1 LKILIVPFN
10 NNLNI
15 KKSKKKTMTTFKNLR
30 LLTILFSAIT
40 IVSCSND
47 DDAAPEEEN
56 EVEVFTDVTLIFT
69 NTADPS
75 NVVRASAQ
83 DPDGTGI
90 QELQILDAITLAADT
105 EYTLAYEILN
115 ALDPTDVENIGDE
128 ILEEDN
134 EHQFFFSFTEDVFA
148 NPTGNGNIDAAA
160 DPINY
165 NDQDENGNPVGLST
179 TWTTASAT
187 SSGESFTVRLQHQP
201 DVKTATSGSNDGD
214 TDFALTF
221 LMNIQ

>member
-1 LKILIVPFN
+1 M
-10 NNLNI
+10 
-15 KKSKKKTMTTFKNLR
+15 KTMNPFKNLQ
-30 LLTILFSAIT
+30 LLAILFSVIT
-40 IVSCSND
+40 IIGCSNND
-47 DDAAPEEEN
+47 DDAPEEEN

-69 NTADPS
+69 NTADIS
-75 NVVRASAQ
+75 DVVRASAQ

-105 EYTLAYEILN
+105 EYTLTYEILN
-115 ALDPTDVENIGDE
+115 ALNPADIENIGDE

-134 EHQFFFSFTEDVFA
+134 EHQFFFSFTENVFA

-165 NDQDENGNPVGLST
+165 NDADENGNPVGLSS
-179 TWTTASAT
+179 TWTTSSTA
-187 SSGESFTVRLQHQP
+187 SSGGSFTVRLQHQP

-221 LMNIQ
+221 ALTIQ

>member
-1 LKILIVPFN
+1 
-10 NNLNI
+10 
-15 KKSKKKTMTTFKNLR
+15 MTTFKSLR
-30 LLTILFSAIT
+30 LLMILFSAIT
-40 IVSCSND
+40 IVGCSN

-69 NTADPS
+69 NTADAS
-75 NVVRASAQ
+75 NVIRASAQ

-90 QELQILDAITLAADT
+90 QELQILDAITLATDT
-105 EYTLAYEILN
+105 EYTLTYEILN
-115 ALDPTDVENIGDE
+115 ALDPTDIEDIGDE

-148 NPTGNGNIDAAA
+148 NPTGNGNIDSAA

-179 TWTTASAT
+179 TWTTSST
-187 SSGESFTVRLQHQP
+187 SSSGGSLTVRLQHQP
-201 DVKTATSGSNDGD
+201 DVKTASTGSNDGD
-214 TDFALTF
+214 TDFALPF
-221 LMNIQ
+221 VLNIQ

>member
-1 LKILIVPFN
+1 M
-10 NNLNI
+10 
-15 KKSKKKTMTTFKNLR
+15 KTINPFKNLQ
-30 LLTILFSAIT
+30 LLAILFSVIT
-40 IVSCSND
+40 IIGCSNED
-47 DDAAPEEEN
+47 DIAPEEEN

-69 NTADPS
+69 NTADNS
-75 NVVRASAQ
+75 DVVRASAQ

-90 QELQILDAITLAADT
+90 QELQILDAILLAADT
-105 EYTLAYEILN
+105 EYTLTYEILN

-134 EHQFFFSFTEDVFA
+134 EHQFFFSFTENVFA
-148 NPTGNGNIDAAA
+148 NPTGNGNIDTAA

-165 NDQDENGNPVGLST
+165 NDADENGNPVGLSSA
-179 TWTTASAT
+179 WTTSSTA
-187 SSGESFTVRLQHQP
+187 SSGASFTVRLQHQP

-221 LMNIQ
+221 DLNIQ

>member
-1 LKILIVPFN
+1 M
-10 NNLNI
+10 
-15 KKSKKKTMTTFKNLR
+15 KTINPFKNLQ
-30 LLTILFSAIT
+30 LLAILFSVIT
-40 IVSCSND
+40 IIGCSND
-47 DDAAPEEEN
+47 DDVAPEEEN
-56 EVEVFTDVTLIFT
+56 EVEVFTDVTLVFT
-69 NTADPS
+69 NTADV
-75 NVVRASAQ
+75 NDVVTASAQ

-105 EYTLAYEILN
+105 EYTLTYEILN
-115 ALDPTDVENIGDE
+115 ALDPADIENIGDE

-134 EHQFFFSFTEDVFA
+134 EHQFFFSFTENVFA

-165 NDQDENGNPVGLST
+165 NDADENGNPVGLSS
-179 TWTTASAT
+179 TWTTSSTA
-187 SSGESFTVRLQHQP
+187 SSGASFTVRLQHQP

-221 LMNIQ
+221 ALNIK

>member
-1 LKILIVPFN
+1 M
-10 NNLNI
+10 
-15 KKSKKKTMTTFKNLR
+15 KTINPFKNLQ
-30 LLTILFSAIT
+30 LLAILFSVIT
-40 IVSCSND
+40 IIGCSND
-47 DDAAPEEEN
+47 DDVAPEEEN
-56 EVEVFTDVTLIFT
+56 EVEVFTDVTLVFT
-69 NTADPS
+69 NTADV
-75 NVVRASAQ
+75 NDVVTASAQ

-105 EYTLAYEILN
+105 EYTLTYEILN
-115 ALDPTDVENIGDE
+115 ALDPADIENIGDE

-134 EHQFFFSFTEDVFA
+134 EHQFFFSFTENVFA

-165 NDQDENGNPVGLST
+165 NDADENGNPVGLSS
-179 TWTTASAT
+179 TWTTSSTA
-187 SSGESFTVRLQHQP
+187 SSGASFTVRLQHQP

-221 LMNIQ
+221 ALNIE

>member
-1 LKILIVPFN
+1 M
-10 NNLNI
+10 
-15 KKSKKKTMTTFKNLR
+15 KTINPFKNLQ
-30 LLTILFSAIT
+30 LLAILFSVIT
-40 IVSCSND
+40 IIGCSND
-47 DDAAPEEEN
+47 DDVAPEEEN
-56 EVEVFTDVTLIFT
+56 EVEVFTDVTLVFT
-69 NTADPS
+69 NTADV
-75 NVVRASAQ
+75 NDVVRASAQ

-105 EYTLAYEILN
+105 EYTLTYEILN
-115 ALDPTDVENIGDE
+115 ALDPADVENIGDE

-134 EHQFFFSFTEDVFA
+134 EHQFFFSFTENVFA

-165 NDQDENGNPVGLST
+165 NDADENGNPVGLSS
-179 TWTTASAT
+179 TWTTSSTA
-187 SSGESFTVRLQHQP
+187 SSGASFTVRLQHQP

-221 LMNIQ
+221 ALNIK

>member
-1 LKILIVPFN
+1 M
-10 NNLNI
+10 
-15 KKSKKKTMTTFKNLR
+15 KTINPFKNLQ
-30 LLTILFSAIT
+30 LLAILFSVIT
-40 IVSCSND
+40 IIGCSTD
-47 DDAAPEEEN
+47 DDVAPEEEN

-69 NTADPS
+69 NTADNS
-75 NVVRASAQ
+75 DVVRASAQ

-105 EYTLAYEILN
+105 EYTLTYEILN
-115 ALDPTDVENIGDE
+115 ALDPADVENIGDE

-134 EHQFFFSFTEDVFA
+134 EHQFFFSFTENVFA
-148 NPTGNGNIDAAA
+148 NPNGNGNIDSAA

-165 NDQDENGNPVGLST
+165 NDADENGNPVGLSS
-179 TWTTASAT
+179 TWTTSSTAS
-187 SSGESFTVRLQHQP
+187 SVKSFTVRLQHQP

-221 LMNIQ
+221 ALTIQ

>member
-1 LKILIVPFN
+1 M
-10 NNLNI
+10 
-15 KKSKKKTMTTFKNLR
+15 KTIHPFKNLQ
-30 LLTILFSAIT
+30 LLAILFSVIT
-40 IVSCSND
+40 IIGCNTED
-47 DDAAPEEEN
+47 DIAPEEEN

-69 NTADPS
+69 NTADNS
-75 NVVRASAQ
+75 DVVRASAQ

-105 EYTLAYEILN
+105 EYTLTYEILN
-115 ALDPTDVENIGDE
+115 ALDPTDIENIGNE

-134 EHQFFFSFTEDVFA
+134 EHQFFFSFTENVFA
-148 NPTGNGNIDAAA
+148 NPTGNGNIDTAA

-165 NDQDENGNPVGLST
+165 NDADENGNPVGLSSA
-179 TWTTASAT
+179 WTTSSTA
-187 SSGESFTVRLQHQP
+187 SSGASFTVRLQHQP

-221 LMNIQ
+221 ALNIQ

>member
-1 LKILIVPFN
+1 M
-10 NNLNI
+10 
-15 KKSKKKTMTTFKNLR
+15 KTINPFKNLQ
-30 LLTILFSAIT
+30 LLAILFSVIT
-40 IVSCSND
+40 IIGCSNED
-47 DDAAPEEEN
+47 DIAPEEEN

-69 NTADPS
+69 NTADNS
-75 NVVRASAQ
+75 DVVRASAQ

-90 QELQILDAITLAADT
+90 QELQILDAILLAADT
-105 EYTLAYEILN
+105 EYTLTYEILN

-134 EHQFFFSFTEDVFA
+134 EHQFFFSFTENVFA
-148 NPTGNGNIDAAA
+148 NPTGNGNIDTAA

-165 NDQDENGNPVGLST
+165 NDADENGNPVGLSSA
-179 TWTTASAT
+179 WTTSSTA
-187 SSGESFTVRLQHQP
+187 SSGASFTVRLQHQP

-221 LMNIQ
+221 DLSIQ

>member
-1 LKILIVPFN
+1 M
-10 NNLNI
+10 
-15 KKSKKKTMTTFKNLR
+15 KTINPFKNLQ
-30 LLTILFSAIT
+30 LLAILFSVI
-40 IVSCSND
+40 IIIGCSKD
-47 DDAAPEEEN
+47 DDVAPEEEN
-56 EVEVFTDVTLIFT
+56 EVEVFTDVTLVFT
-69 NTADPS
+69 NTADV
-75 NVVRASAQ
+75 NDVVTASAQ

-105 EYTLAYEILN
+105 EYTLTYEILN
-115 ALDPTDVENIGDE
+115 ALDPTDIENIGDE

-134 EHQFFFSFTEDVFA
+134 EHQFFFSFTENVFA

-165 NDQDENGNPVGLST
+165 NDADENGNPVGLSS
-179 TWTTASAT
+179 TWTTSSTA
-187 SSGESFTVRLQHQP
+187 SSGASFTVRLQHQP

-221 LMNIQ
+221 ALNIK

>member
-1 LKILIVPFN
+1 M
-10 NNLNI
+10 
-15 KKSKKKTMTTFKNLR
+15 KTINPFKNLQ
-30 LLTILFSAIT
+30 LLAILFSVIT
-40 IVSCSND
+40 IISCSKD
-47 DDAAPEEEN
+47 DDVAPDEEN

-69 NTADPS
+69 NMADIS
-75 NVVRASAQ
+75 DVVRASAQ

-105 EYTLAYEILN
+105 EYTLTYEILN
-115 ALDPTDVENIGDE
+115 ALDPTDIEDIGNE

-134 EHQFFFSFTEDVFA
+134 EHQFFYSFTENVFA

-165 NDQDENGNPVGLST
+165 NDEDENGNPVGLSSA
-179 TWTTASAT
+179 WTTSST
-187 SSGESFTVRLQHQP
+187 VSSGGSFTVRLQHQP
-201 DVKTATSGSNDGD
+201 NVKTATSGSNDGD

-221 LMNIQ
+221 ALNIQ